1 MVPISAQSNIL
12 LCTIWKRQSVYRS
25 SHVGLLENLVRS
37 TVTNFDPQK
46 GHSWIRDVRSYLM
59 IPVAPDSDDVTACC
73 NGRCCRNAFPEP
85 GSQVGPSFY
94 HAYPDVFWSYC
105 FAQWTSFIYGH
116 TKQEALHPVRSA
128 KLSCLGPRQYYGG
141 GPHGNPRCRRFSF
154 LPLFLPLAR
163 FTSRQ
168 KKCWFWGRWVWIFG
182 TMVNFTGLVNA
193 YKTTLMWSNFWLM
206 WSNFLSVIF
215 RDDGLEFSGR
225 WS

>member
-85 GSQVGPSFY
+85 GGQVGPSFY

-141 GPHGNPRCRRFSF
+141 GPHGNPRCRRFYFALFF
-154 LPLFLPLAR
+154 LYFCLMPPYIGLEFLGTMVLN
-163 FTSRQ
+163 FGDDGFE
-168 KKCWFWGRWVWIFG
+168 FWGR
-182 TMVNFTGLVNA
+182 
-193 YKTTLMWSNFWLM
+193 
-206 WSNFLSVIF
+206 
-215 RDDGLEFSGR
+215 
-225 WS
+225 